1 MSRRINERRKRG
13 AYRMRGVR
21 GKEEAKSKEREN
33 TIEQRR
39 KDKIRGVDHIEK
51 ERWRDKNE
59 GVERERERQTE
70 IERQKE

>member
-39 KDKIRGVDHIEK
+39 KDKIRGVDHIVK

-59 GVERERERQTE
+59 GVERERQTE